1 MTWEVRWARAVT
13 PGRAPVA
20 VAPTPRAPPA
30 ASGCPTRVWARG
42 GAGGLPGD
50 PGGPPLS
57 AVPWQAGARPLPARP
72 APRAPG
78 AGGGGHPRRPRRA
91 LRLQPPR
98 VRELQLEGLRADG
111 AHPGGRGSA
120 PRQDR
125 RGGAGR
131 GQDWA
136 RTGRGGV
143 TPLSRAPQPR
153 IVARLD
159 VTSPD
164 LFRLVFRYVNRGPT
178 SVSGRVSMREE
189 GKFTTCAN
197 CECPSPRPAPAHLG
211 PPAPALP
218 RAGTGGEPALGCGQS
233 LTPTPGTEQ
242 SQPVVFPPSTEP
254 AFVTVPQRGFGE
266 PFVLNPGTWALLVEA
281 EGVLLVRQ
289 GTSVG
294 ASRGAGGGGARG
306 GCRTDLPLP
315 PRTTWPCC
323 PVRTTRRPSCS
334 CGWPKPAP
342 SGPPPSAP
350 GRSERGP
357 AGAGA

>member
-1 MTWEVRWARAVT
+1 MAPIQVGAAQPLART
-13 PGRAPVA
+13 
-20 VAPTPRAPPA
+20 
-30 ASGCPTRVWARG
+30 
-42 GAGGLPGD
+42 
-50 PGGPPLS
+50 
-57 AVPWQAGARPLPARP
+57 
-72 APRAPG
+72 
-78 AGGGGHPRRPRRA
+78 
-91 LRLQPPR
+91 
-98 VRELQLEGLRADG
+98 
-111 AHPGGRGSA
+111 
-120 PRQDR
+120 
-125 RGGAGR
+125 GGAGR

-143 TPLSRAPQPR
+143 TPLSCAPQPR

-189 GKFTTCAN
+189 GKFTTCTN